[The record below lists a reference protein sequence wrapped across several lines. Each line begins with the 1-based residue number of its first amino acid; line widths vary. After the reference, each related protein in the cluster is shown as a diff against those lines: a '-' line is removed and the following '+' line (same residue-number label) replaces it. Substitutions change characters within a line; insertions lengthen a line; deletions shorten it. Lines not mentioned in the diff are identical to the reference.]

1 MNTQTQRFGSDLFGE
16 GVYNPKSTLGSRFII
31 PPTTCLG
38 RTGEW
43 MERKRIWLSLGIEGS
58 AGRGQDVLYGNQER
72 LNEMLG
78 TDTYAGVSVFDPVLC
93 EVLIAWYSARND
105 LILNPFAGESVPG
118 IVAGVTERRY
128 RGFDVRPEQVVANQ
142 QQARAIWE
150 RLKYEQRQP
159 EWEHLVNGS
168 RDLDWWHQ
176 QYSTAGGVRDT
187 YDFIFSCPPYGD
199 LEVYSDDPNDIS
211 TMPYLKFLE
220 AYRDIIKKACALLAP
235 DRFACFVVGNYRD
248 PKGHLIDLEGDTVRA
263 FQDAGLAYYNDCI
276 FVTPMGTVPMR
287 TSHTFN
293 SGRKLGRTHQYALV
307 FVKGDWRKAAARLQ

>member
-1 MNTQTQRFGSDLFGE
+1 MSEVQKFGTDLFGA
-16 GVYNPKSTLGSRFII
+16 GVYNAASTLGSRFII
-31 PPTTCLG
+31 SPTTCLG

-43 MERKRIWLSLGIEGS
+43 MDRKRVWLSLGIEGS
-58 AGRGQDVLYGNQER
+58 KGRDEKALYASQDR

-78 TDTYAGVSVFDPVLC
+78 TDTYKGISVFDPVLC
-93 EVLIAWYSARND
+93 EVLITWYTKGLDR
-105 LILNPFAGESVPG
+105 ILNPFAGESVPG
-118 IVAGVTERRY
+118 IVAGVCGRRY
-128 RGFDVRPEQVVANQ
+128 RGFDVRPEQVQANIA
-142 QQARAIWE
+142 QAVGIWQ
-150 RLKYEQRQP
+150 RLEYGSDVKP
-159 EWEHLVNGS
+159 EWVHLQGGS
-168 RDLDWWHQ
+168 KHLPAWHADGA
-176 QYSTAGGVRDT
+176 TG

-199 LEVYSDDPNDIS
+199 LERYSDDPDDIS
-211 TMPYLKFLE
+211 TMPYDKFLV
-220 AYRDIIKKACALLAP
+220 AYRDIIKKACDLLLP

-263 FQDAGLAYYNDCI
+263 FAECGLAYYNDAI

>member
-1 MNTQTQRFGSDLFGE
+1 MTEAVQRFGEDLFGG

-43 MERKRIWLSLGIEGS
+43 MERKRTWLTLGIEGS
-58 AGRGQDVLYGNQER
+58 AGRGQDVLYGNQDS

-78 TDTYAGVSVFDPVLC
+78 SDVFAGVSVFDPVLC
-93 EVLIAWYSARND
+93 EVLINWYTRTND
-105 LILNPFAGESVPG
+105 FILNPFAGESVPG
-118 IVAGVTERRY
+118 IVAGVCERRY
-128 RGFDVRPEQVVANQ
+128 RGFDVRPEQCEANAK
-142 QQARAIWE
+142 QAASIWN
-150 RLKYEQRQP
+150 RLGYSLATVP
-159 EWEHLVNGS
+159 AWVHLPGGS
-168 RDLDWWHQ
+168 KQLPGAHNSQIVGAVHDP
-176 QYSTAGGVRDT
+176 

-199 LEVYSDDPNDIS
+199 LEQYSNDPNDIS
-211 TMPYLKFLE
+211 TMPYPQFLE
-220 AYRDIIKKACALLAP
+220 AYRDIIKKSCALLAP

-263 FQDAGLAYYNDCI
+263 FQDAGLAYYADFM

-293 SGRKLGRTHQYALV
+293 SGRKPGRTHQYALV